1 VIKDNVREQRDSK
14 VTTSQNDFRTHWV
27 IQWND
32 TSKDVVHFFTWDKQ
46 NRVKYIAIQSI
57 KPINFENKKLLLRE
71 NTTT

>member
-1 VIKDNVREQRDSK
+1 MIKDNVREQRDSK

-46 NRVKYIAIQSI
+46 NR
-57 KPINFENKKLLLRE
+57 
-71 NTTT
+71 